1 MTSAAVIT
9 IDGPGG
15 AGKGTVTA
23 LVAKNLGFRTLDSGA
38 LYRILA
44 LHCEKKQI
52 PLDQVNSILEDIA
65 HLPVDFVEGRVVLDG
80 EDVSDAIRSEA
91 VGAAASKVAVYPAV
105 RQALLELQKSFAMP
119 PGLVADGRDM
129 GTVVFTDAKLKIFLT
144 ASAEERA
151 QRRYKQLIAAGQ
163 GGSLRDLVEDIQ
175 ARDRRDMDRETAPL
189 RPAEDSVV
197 IDSTG
202 MTIEEVVEQILEL
215 WQKLTLSAS

>member
-65 HLPVDFVEGRVVLDG
+65 DLPVDFVEGRVILDG
-80 EDVSDAIRSEA
+80 EDVSDAIRSEI
-91 VGAAASKVAVYPAV
+91 VGAAASQVAVYPAV
-105 RQALLELQKSFAMP
+105 RQALLKLQKSFAIP

-129 GTVVFTDAKLKIFLT
+129 GTVVFPQAKLKIFLT

-151 QRRYKQLIAAGQ
+151 QRRYKQLIATGQ
-163 GGSLRDLVEDIQ
+163 GGSLRALVEDIQ

-189 RPAEDSVV
+189 RPAQDSVV

-202 MTIEEVVEQILEL
+202 MTIEEVVEKILLL
-215 WQKLTLSAS
+215 WQKANP